1 MSSWMNLIVNWFN
14 GENRMLETD
23 HLELQENRQEPI
35 TRPKLKRLILEYL
48 QKRSRKE
55 ILLEMPGEERSGPIQ
70 QDRLLG

>member
-1 MSSWMNLIVNWFN
+1 MH
-14 GENRMLETD
+14 ETD

-55 ILLEMPGEERSGPIQ
+55 ILAEDPCNEESESLE
-70 QDRLLG
+70 

>member
-1 MSSWMNLIVNWFN
+1 
-14 GENRMLETD
+14 MLETD

-35 TRPKLKRLILEYL
+35 TRPKLKRLIFEYL

-55 ILLEMPGEERSGPIQ
+55 ILLEMPGDERSGPIQ